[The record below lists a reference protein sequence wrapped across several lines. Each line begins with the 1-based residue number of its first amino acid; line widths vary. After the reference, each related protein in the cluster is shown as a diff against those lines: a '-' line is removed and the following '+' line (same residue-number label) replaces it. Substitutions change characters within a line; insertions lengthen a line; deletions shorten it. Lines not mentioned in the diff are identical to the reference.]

1 MSAIIPDD
9 NEDVFYS
16 VGLLYSAGK
25 IDNCEVIENQNK
37 EILKLC
43 EEMGIKIKQYLPRYY
58 KTKEEWMKQFGGKW
72 NVFEERKA
80 KYDPKMIL
88 SPGQR
93 IFNFN

>member
-43 EEMGIKIKQYLPRYY
+43 EEMGIKIKQYLPRY
-58 KTKEEWMKQFGGKW
+58 
-72 NVFEERKA
+72 
-80 KYDPKMIL
+80 
-88 SPGQR
+88 
-93 IFNFN
+93 